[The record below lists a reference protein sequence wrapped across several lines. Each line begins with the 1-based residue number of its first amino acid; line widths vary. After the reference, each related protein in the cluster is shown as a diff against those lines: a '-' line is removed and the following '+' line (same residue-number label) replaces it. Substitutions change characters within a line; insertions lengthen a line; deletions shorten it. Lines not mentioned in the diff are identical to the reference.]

1 METKMTKSIFD
12 KKKITKF
19 YFFEAFYQLFNFR
32 KSENIAVKWLKQNFT
47 IVKL

>member
-1 METKMTKSIFD
+1 METKMNKSIFD
-12 KKKITKF
+12 NKYF
-19 YFFEAFYQLFNFR
+19 YEAYCQLFNFR